1 MAPDKDAT
9 FAEVPPLPSGTV
21 IGKKFE
27 TVRLIGA
34 GGMGRVY
41 LARDLVMGREVA
53 IKTLLPDARR
63 PDFIA
68 RFQGEARKLST
79 VDGHPNI
86 VRVHEWGEDEA
97 VGPYFVMEYLS
108 GQNLRALV
116 RAEGPI
122 ELVRALGI
130 VADVCGAV
138 RTCHKMGVI
147 HRDLKAGNVMVTTDS
162 EGYPLIKVLDF
173 GVAKAISASANGG
186 VEVTNP
192 GWLVGTPEYMAPEQV
207 NQQQVTE
214 ATDQYAIG
222 VLLYFCLTRRLPF
235 KCDKPGHM
243 TLPLARAIAGGDF
256 AAPRTLRAD
265 IPQEVEDIILRA
277 MARLP
282 QQRFASV
289 RELGA
294 ALTSLPSMKGRR
306 GSAAWVEY
314 FKPVDARGNP
324 EGPRSA
330 GMVAPA
336 PVASSLGGLSETNDP
351 QGGTI
356 GGDVER
362 RIRELSGKVTSVET
376 RHSGLPVRKGARA
389 RKRPLLVLGGMAAAA
404 GAAVIALTNTYGS
417 WAGALGTSPASAP
430 PAAQTGPMA
439 HETPANVPPLIP
451 PAREAEAGR
460 VGPAALVPEPAND
473 SSPREGM
480 GGPGTEKG
488 VDDGVDRA
496 AALTAQGESH
506 GSAVGHRAE
515 RSSLASPGRPLKRAR
530 RIPQSKGAAGD
541 APTSESPPRGPTS
554 DDEAPVTSW

>member
-1 MAPDKDAT
+1 MAPEKDAT

-41 LARDLVMGREVA
+41 LARDLAMGREVA

-116 RAEGPI
+116 RAEGPL

-147 HRDLKAGNVMVTTDS
+147 HRDLKAGNVMVTADS

-243 TLPLARAIAGGDF
+243 TLPLARAIADGDF

-306 GSAAWVEY
+306 GSGAWLEY
-314 FKPVDARGNP
+314 FGPADARGNP
-324 EGPRSA
+324 EAPRSA
-330 GMVAPA
+330 GTAA
-336 PVASSLGGLSETNDP
+336 PVPAAASLGGVSDTIDP
-351 QGGTI
+351 PGGTI

-362 RIRELSGKVTSVET
+362 RIRDLSGKITSVET
-376 RHSGLPVRKGARA
+376 RHSGLVFRRSNV
-389 RKRPLLVLGGMAAAA
+389 RKRPLLVIGGIAVAV
-404 GAAVIALTNTYGS
+404 GAAVVALTNTYGS
-417 WAGALGTSPASAP
+417 WAGALGRSAGAAPA
-430 PAAQTGPMA
+430 AAQTGPVA
-439 HETPANVPPLIP
+439 HETPANVPSLIP
-451 PAREAEAGR
+451 PARAGEEGR
-460 VGPAALVPEPAND
+460 GAPAALRPQPSND
-473 SSPREGM
+473 SPLGEEMGM
-480 GGPGTEKG
+480 PGTERAVG
-488 VDDGVDRA
+488 MGVDRA
-496 AALTAQGESH
+496 AAAPARGEAD
-506 GSAVGHRAE
+506 GTAVGRRAD
-515 RSSLASPGRPLKRAR
+515 RPSLASSGRPLERVR
-530 RIPQSKGAAGD
+530 RIAQSKGAGGEV
-541 APTSESPPRGPTS
+541 PTSEPPPRGPTS
-554 DDEAPVTSW
+554 DDDAPVTNW